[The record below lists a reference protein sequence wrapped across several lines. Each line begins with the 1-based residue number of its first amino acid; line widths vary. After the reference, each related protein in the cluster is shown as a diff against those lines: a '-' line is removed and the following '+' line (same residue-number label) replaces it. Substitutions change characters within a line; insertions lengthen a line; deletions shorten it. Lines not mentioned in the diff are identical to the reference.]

1 MSTKASAWPRSS
13 RSCAPLC
20 TSSPDAWSTANST
33 ETAVSHCFSHILG
46 LLFSMLTWSTVMT
59 SVSVPVLNE
68 AIKRGEQTGHKCM
81 RSHARLPACLLPTG
95 INHEITDTTHR

>member
-1 MSTKASAWPRSS
+1 
-13 RSCAPLC
+13 
-20 TSSPDAWSTANST
+20 
-33 ETAVSHCFSHILG
+33 
-46 LLFSMLTWSTVMT
+46 MLTWSTVMT

-81 RSHARLPACLLPTG
+81 RSHARLPACLLSTG